1 MIGYPCKGSQ
11 SPELFR
17 KAYSGQFEYGFIE
30 KENWDEAWSIFKD
43 GPYRAVN
50 VTAPHKMEAARAADW
65 RSPEV
70 EAIGAANILVKTG
83 EGIKAYNSDYL
94 AVRHLIRTY
103 AADAHS
109 AAVVGGGGAGKAA
122 FQAAIDCSLE
132 TVLVRHNELGAGV
145 SADLVIFTL
154 PKAVEGMELIRCRT
168 LIEANYRSPQCQGLQ
183 GVGTYVHGL
192 EWLRAQAVL
201 GYELMTGLKPNL

>member
-1 MIGYPCKGSQ
+1 MIGYPCKGSR

-17 KAYSGQFEYGFIE
+17 KAYSGRFEYGFIE
-30 KENWDEAWSIFKD
+30 KEDWAQAWDIFRN

-94 AVRHLIRTY
+94 AVRHLIRTL
-103 AADAHS
+103 AP
-109 AAVVGGGGAGKAA
+109 
-122 FQAAIDCSLE
+122 QA
-132 TVLVRHNELGAGV
+132 
-145 SADLVIFTL
+145 
-154 PKAVEGMELIRCRT
+154 
-168 LIEANYRSPQCQGLQ
+168 
-183 GVGTYVHGL
+183 
-192 EWLRAQAVL
+192 
-201 GYELMTGLKPNL
+201 